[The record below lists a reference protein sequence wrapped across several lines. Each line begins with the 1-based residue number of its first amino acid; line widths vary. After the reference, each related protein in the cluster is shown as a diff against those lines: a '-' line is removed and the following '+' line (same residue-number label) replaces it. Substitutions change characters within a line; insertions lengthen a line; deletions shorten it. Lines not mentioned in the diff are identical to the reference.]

1 MTNNSLGD
9 WELCIIV
16 PPTLSSLSVEPSV
29 RDSSRLLGWSNLR
42 YCKPSRQ
49 RNPSNPSSHFQV
61 LEPPPSKLDS
71 IGLNSLNIT
80 HYRKNLKQPSPA
92 ISSLYF
98 LFFFLFLFLF
108 FRFSDYHLWSSHWVV
123 VGIRKLNQIESWLLI
138 FTVALC
144 TGCKSLILHI
154 SRRSSVSS
162 SSPSQGSNHWYS
174 NLSEWVVR
182 RWVRVNEQRY
192 PKTQRLS

>member
-98 LFFFLFLFLF
+98 LFLFFFLVLVSFFSLF
-108 FRFSDYHLWSSHWVV
+108 
-123 VGIRKLNQIESWLLI
+123 WLP
-138 FTVALC
+138 FMV
-144 TGCKSLILHI
+144 KSLSGCGYQKAQSNRVLTTHLHC
-154 SRRSSVSS
+154 SSLHRLQVSHFTYFEAIICLKFK
-162 SSPSQGSNHWYS
+162 PQ
-174 NLSEWVVR
+174 
-182 RWVRVNEQRY
+182 
-192 PKTQRLS
+192 PRL